1 MRMTGIAKLQ
11 ANLGIAADG
20 ALGPVTLQAI
30 ARYLAPAAP
39 AGVGPAL
46 DAALR
51 LGDARFTTGGPTT
64 RRQLIHFM
72 ANIAHES
79 GFRPISE
86 NLGYSATRLTEVW
99 PHRFPTVASA
109 QPFANNSQALANSI
123 YASRMGNGPP
133 ASGDGYRFR
142 GRGWPQLTGRD
153 AYRQVGDLMG
163 LPLETDPDQLLT
175 LDGSAA
181 ASVGFWHWK
190 ACGIPADADETTSVR
205 RRWNGGTI
213 GLAEVRALA
222 DKLKAAW
229 PA

>member
-1 MRMTGIAKLQ
+1 
-11 ANLGIAADG
+11 
-20 ALGPVTLQAI
+20 
-30 ARYLAPAAP
+30 
-39 AGVGPAL
+39 
-46 DAALR
+46 LR
-51 LGDARFTTGGPTT
+51 LADQRFTTGGPTT

-86 NLGYSATRLTEVW
+86 SLGYSATRLTEVW
-99 PHRFPTVASA
+99 PARFPTVESA
-109 QPFANNSQALANSI
+109 RPFANNSQALANSI

-163 LPLETDPDQLLT
+163 LPFEKDPDQLLT
-175 LDGSAA
+175 LDGSAMA
-181 ASVGFWHWK
+181 GVGFWHWK
-190 ACGIPADADETTSVR
+190 ACGILADADNVDGVR

-213 GLAEVRALA
+213 GLTDVRAKVA
-222 DKLKAAW
+222 KLRQLW